1 MALHRVVQSEL
12 LLLEDSL
19 LGAQALTVRT
29 YSGKGVLLLDEL
41 GLVGNPFLMDLGDLI
56 LHLVDLLLD
65 VILLCLEWSGI
76 FVLAVLLLKFVQLA
90 VKSVNSVLLFGNGN
104 VTLLDIT
111 LELLNFA
118 LLVLKLINQVVKLL
132 LQKFILRLS
141 VQVVDAH
148 TRDLISNIFYLNFL
162 LGDLLIGNLSLLD

>member
-41 GLVGNPFLMDLGDLI
+41 CLVGNPFLLDLGDLV

-65 VILLCLEWSGI
+65 VILLCLKRSGI
-76 FVLAVLLLKFVQLA
+76 FVLTILLLKFVQLS

-104 VTLLDIT
+104 VTLLDIA

-118 LLVLKLINQVVKLL
+118 LLVL
-132 LQKFILRLS
+132 
-141 VQVVDAH
+141 
-148 TRDLISNIFYLNFL
+148 
-162 LGDLLIGNLSLLD
+162 